1 MFIRAMGD
9 QAMDKSDIREVRRFK
24 FRSDPYYF
32 YYSPGMAIQAHDHN
46 YILRLVSD
54 RVATQKPREFSLLPQ
69 FRGLDV
75 R

>member
-1 MFIRAMGD
+1 MEERN
-9 QAMDKSDIREVRRFK
+9 IREVRRFK
-24 FRSDPYYF
+24 FRDDPYYI

-54 RVATQKPREFSLLPQ
+54 RIATQKPREFSLLPE
-69 FRGLDV
+69 FRWTDL